1 MSSDEIQNKVTIM
14 YIIHEGLS
22 EIDNKPIVTI
32 AIPKSSNVKTGA
44 MLQTIIMRSDI
55 DPITA
60 SRTGEDYSICGAC
73 IHRGKPHDGDS
84 GGAKERSCYV
94 MLLMVLSVYKAYKKG
109 NYIHIT
115 GHDAITNIG
124 EDIMVRLGTYGD
136 PAAVPSYIWESLV
149 SKAKGHTGYSH
160 QANIA
165 SADYRPDLTM
175 RSADTLEEA
184 QQAWSK
190 GERTFRVTTN
200 VKDIVQGKEIVCP
213 ASEEAGKRTTCEKC
227 KLCSGNTINAKSIVI
242 MAHGAGSK
250 HYATA

>member
-1 MSSDEIQNKVTIM
+1 M
-14 YIIHEGLS
+14 YIFYEGLS
-22 EIDNKPIVTI
+22 LIDDKPIVGI
-32 AIPKSSNVKTGA
+32 AIPKSTNVKTGA

-60 SRTGEDYSICGAC
+60 SRTGEDYSICGDC
-73 IHRGKPHDGDS
+73 IHRGKPHDGNS

-109 NYIHIT
+109 NYIPVKPT
-115 GHDAITNIG
+115 GLQSMHDALADIG
-124 EDIMVRLGTYGD
+124 ADLMVRLGTYGD
-136 PAAVPSYIWESLV
+136 PAALPSYVWESLV
-149 SKAKGHTGYSH
+149 SKAKGWTGYSH

-184 QQAWSK
+184 QAAWAN
-190 GERTFRVTTN
+190 GERTFRVTAN
-200 VKDIVQGKEIVCP
+200 AKDIVQGKEIVCP
-213 ASEEAGKRTTCEKC
+213 ASAEAGKRTTCEKC

-242 MAHGAGSK
+242 MAHGNGAA

>member
-1 MSSDEIQNKVTIM
+1 M
-14 YIIHEGLS
+14 YIIYEGTS
-22 EIDNKPIVTI
+22 HIDNKPIVVV

-60 SRTGEDYSICGAC
+60 SRTGEDYSICGSC
-73 IHRGKPHDGDS
+73 IHRGIPHNGKS
-84 GGAKERSCYV
+84 GGAKKRSCYV

-109 NYIHIT
+109 NYKRLQ
-115 GHDAITNIG
+115 GHDAIASIG
-124 EDIMVRLGTYGD
+124 IDMMVRLGTYGD
-136 PAAVPSYIWESLV
+136 PAAVPSYIWESLI

-184 QQAWSK
+184 QQAWSN
-190 GERTFRVTTN
+190 GERTFRVTN
-200 VKDIVQGKEIVCP
+200 NAKDIVQGKEIVCP

>member
-1 MSSDEIQNKVTIM
+1 MHILYEGPSQLDNNEIVAI
-14 YIIHEGLS
+14 S
-22 EIDNKPIVTI
+22 
-32 AIPKSSNVKTGA
+32 IPKSNNDKTGD

-60 SRTGEDYSICGAC
+60 SRTGEDYSVCGSC
-73 IHRGKPHDGDS
+73 VHRGIPHKGNS

-109 NYIHIT
+109 NYERIY
-115 GHDAITNIG
+115 GHDAIASSG
-124 EDIMVRLGTYGD
+124 EDLMVRLGTYGD
-136 PAAVPSYIWESLV
+136 PAAVPSYIWDSLI
-149 SKAKGHTGYSH
+149 SKAEGHTGYSH
-160 QANIA
+160 QANVEG
-165 SADYRPDLTM
+165 ADYRPDLTM
-175 RSADTLEEA
+175 RSADTLAEA
-184 QQAWSK
+184 EQAWAI

-200 VKDIVQGKEIVCP
+200 AKDIVQGKEIVCP
-213 ASEEAGKRTTCEKC
+213 ASEEAGKRTTCKKC